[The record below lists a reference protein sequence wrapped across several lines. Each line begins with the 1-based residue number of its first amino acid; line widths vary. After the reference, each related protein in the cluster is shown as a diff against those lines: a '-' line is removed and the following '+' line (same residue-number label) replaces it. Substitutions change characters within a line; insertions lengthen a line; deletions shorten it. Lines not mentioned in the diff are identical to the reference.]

1 MNMLLRLPIIL
12 LEMLLRGG
20 VGAVRDVLRRV
31 SDAEPDDGAAT
42 AEAVAPAVGARREA
56 ERVAAEEAAARRPA
70 ARPSAA
76 RRRTRPSP
84 APEAV
89 PPAAEAVPPAAEVG
103 PPAAEAGPPAPEAGP
118 PAAEPAHISTDATPV
133 ASFGPSDDP
142 GATIEVEAPWPNYD
156 AHPAAEVMRRVR
168 AGDEA
173 TRAVV
178 LLYERGHKG
187 RKSVIDAAEGR

>member
-1 MNMLLRLPIIL
+1 MCMNMLLRLPIIL
-12 LEMLLRGG
+12 LELLLRGG

-42 AEAVAPAVGARREA
+42 AEAVAPAAGARREA

-84 APEAV
+84 APEA
-89 PPAAEAVPPAAEVG
+89 G
-103 PPAAEAGPPAPEAGP
+103 PPAAEAGPPA
-118 PAAEPAHISTDATPV
+118 AEPAHVSTEATPV

-142 GATIEVEAPWPNYD
+142 GATIEVEPPWPNYD
-156 AHPAAEVMRRVR
+156 AHPAAEVVRRVR

-178 LLYERGHKG
+178 LLYERGNKA

>member
-1 MNMLLRLPIIL
+1 MCMNMLLRLPIIL

-20 VGAVRDVLRRV
+20 VGAVRDLLRRV

-42 AEAVAPAVGARREA
+42 AEAAAPAAGARREA
-56 ERVAAEEAAARRPA
+56 ERVAADEAAARRPA
-70 ARPSAA
+70 ARPSAV
-76 RRRTRPSP
+76 RRRTRP
-84 APEAV
+84 AT
-89 PPAAEAVPPAAEVG
+89 
-103 PPAAEAGPPAPEAGP
+103 APEAGP
-118 PAAEPAHISTDATPV
+118 PAAEPTHVSAGATPV

-142 GATIEVEAPWPNYD
+142 GATIEVDPPWPNYD
-156 AHPAAEVMRRVR
+156 AHPAAEVVRRVR

-178 LLYERGHKG
+178 LLYERSNKA